1 MPVSKIHTSYN
12 TAPEFK
18 ISHNGEIYK
27 FTPEQ
32 QELFVS
38 FAVFSTQHACK
49 DTDLSEIDYDVLK
62 DTGYFDF
69 AKQQLESGEC
79 SASSPMMYLVM
90 LSANV
95 IATEMTKDHFEHV
108 IAPFNFTQKIKR
120 KVFAAALLEIFAD
133 FYNQIGNDVAI
144 SKDDLYEL
152 MNDHSEDNDADND
165 DDDEED
171 FEVSDETTELVMR
184 LITEHT
190 DEDGDI
196 DVKKLQEMG
205 VLVADDDADLDTSTD
220 SDEIYEILAEE
231 INRMSDDEFEER
243 VGADDITR
251 EEFLDMMREKG
262 DNVKIVRL
270 QLNKDFVE
278 KHEKMLSMVNAP
290 SSTTIN

>member
-18 ISHNGEIYK
+18 ISHDGKTYK

-38 FAVFSTQHACK
+38 YAVFSTQYAFK
-49 DTDLSEIDYDVLK
+49 DKDLSEIDYDVLK
-62 DTGYFDF
+62 DNGYFDF
-69 AKQQLESGEC
+69 AQEQLESGDVA
-79 SASSPMMYLVM
+79 ASSPMMYLVM

-120 KVFAAALLEIFAD
+120 KVFAMALLEIFAD

-144 SKDDLYEL
+144 SKDDFYKLL
-152 MNDHSEDNDADND
+152 NDRSEDNDVDND
-165 DDDEED
+165 NEDEED

-184 LITEHT
+184 LITENT
-190 DEDGDI
+190 DEDGNI

-205 VLVADDDADLDTSTD
+205 VIAVNDDSND
-220 SDEIYEILAEE
+220 SPNTDEIYEMLAKE
-231 INRMSDDEFEER
+231 INNMSDDEFEER
-243 VGADDITR
+243 VGTDDITR
-251 EEFLDMMREKG
+251 EEFIDMMREKG
-262 DNVKIVRL
+262 DNVTMVTL

-278 KHEKMLSMVNAP
+278 KHEKMLSMANAP